1 MKGHFGG
8 DVHQAVLVACN
19 DIDIRSGFFFVSHL
33 QQM

>member
-19 DIDIRSGFFFVSHL
+19 DIDIRSGFFDSHL